1 MKLIKPFRGL
11 KPTKALAYQVASP
24 PYDVLSRAEAKE
36 IAQGNPYSFLHIN
49 KPDIDVNDGVDQ
61 FDPFVYQV
69 GSQNF
74 DEFRSSGILVQDEN
88 EHFYLY
94 RQVMGEHE
102 QLGLVA
108 VASIDAYDRGLI
120 KIHEYTLSLIHI

>member
-11 KPTKALAYQVASP
+11 KPIKALASQVASP

-49 KPDIDVNDGVDQ
+49 KPDIDVSDGVDQ
-61 FDPFVYQV
+61 FDPTVYQV
-69 GSQNF
+69 GRDNLN
-74 DEFRSSGILVQDEN
+74 EFMSSGVLIQDEN

-94 RQVMGEHE
+94 RQVMGDHE

-108 VASIDAYDRGLI
+108 VASIDAYD
-120 KIHEYTLSLIHI
+120 LSLIHI